1 MDITIDNLIQAL
13 PLAGSAI
20 TSLIVFVKRGII
32 KDVDITE
39 LKGEVKEID
48 KSVSTMKIDMA
59 VLKEKIRSLSHDIK
73 EEN

>member
-59 VLKEKIRSLSHDIK
+59 VLKEKVRSLSHNIP